1 MPFEVIDTLDSLTD
15 LIEFRSSAVY
25 ELIISIRTLLKP
37 ARWHEPFV
45 ERARAALSPELMAE
59 LVELYQNFSDGGLYF
74 EFPVDYADHDD
85 VPGFFKYMQSLSDAD
100 FMFYLLGR
108 TIDRDELSALL
119 HQPKTADLIRAGIMN
134 VSEHYEW
141 YGHNLEP
148 IIKNIGAFKQ
158 RLVSAWQGYWETF
171 LKHDLPSFQAQWI
184 VGMQDKQ
191 SILAREGGR
200 GLLEKV
206 TGKVQLPHEVPEG
219 VPYSSITFIPVCLL
233 PSRVYQFFGYGNLTI
248 LFDPQFTEE
257 RRAEV
262 QNAKKDALSILKALD
277 DETRLQILRLIAQHG
292 SRMHGKNIAE
302 KLNISASAVSRH
314 LALLKDGGLIAE
326 DPRKNLITYRF
337 QKEVLT
343 SLVDK
348 LLDYLFS

>member
-1 MPFEVIDTLDSLTD
+1 MPFEVIDTLDSLAN

-37 ARWHEPFV
+37 ARWHESFV
-45 ERARAALSPELMAE
+45 ERVKAALSPALMEE
-59 LVELYQNFSDGGLYF
+59 LVDLYQNFSDGGLYF
-74 EFPVDYADHDD
+74 EFPVDYPDHDD
-85 VPGFFKYMQSLSDAD
+85 VPGFFRYMHSLSDAD

-108 TIDRDELSALL
+108 TISREELSGLL
-119 HQPKTADLIRAGIMN
+119 YQPKSADLLRAGIIA
-134 VSEHYEW
+134 VGEHYEW

-148 IIKNIGAFKQ
+148 IVKDIGAFKQ
-158 RLVSAWQGYWETF
+158 RLIAAWEAYWDAF
-171 LKHDLPSFQAQWI
+171 LQHELPNFQAQWI
-184 VGMQDKQ
+184 VGMQEKQ
-191 SILAREGGR
+191 SIFAREGGR

-206 TGKVQLPHEVPEG
+206 TGKVQLPPEVPPG
-219 VPYSSITFIPVCLL
+219 VPYTSITFIPVCLL

-262 QNAKKDALSILKALD
+262 QNAKKDAISILKAMD

-302 KLNISASAVSRH
+302 KLGISASAVSRH

-348 LLDYLFS
+348 LLDYLYS